1 MKRFIIF
8 GCVVIITGV
17 ILLMVGITLLSVLSK
32 ETTILE
38 LTITDYTS
46 DTPEN
51 SSNSSIITVR
61 EGNRF
66 GPKNLSAQ
74 ISDRPFKL
82 LQINSDQNTISV
94 SIMEELMYS
103 GENAVDTTRLITT
116 ENTCFLASSLDTN
129 KEICIRVI

>member
-82 LQINSDQNTISV
+82 LRITDQNTINV
-94 SIMEELMYS
+94 SIMEELMYY
-103 GENAVDTTRLITT
+103 GQNAIDSTRLITT
-116 ENTCFLASSLDTN
+116 ENTCFADLSSDNNT
-129 KEICIRVI
+129 EICIRVI